1 MGDRRKN
8 IAVYMAGWNDNIC
21 KIILTGIFQRAK
33 EGDCNVSVINC
44 YAGID
49 STSPNSVGEYNMFDL
64 PIEGIFDGAIVISN
78 IILSQKAKRK
88 IIKKIT
94 EAGIPAVFLEEAV
107 PDMDFVGIDNYAAMK
122 EVVEHLIVKHGF
134 KKIDFVTG
142 PPNSVEGNERLMAY
156 KDALREHGLKVESE
170 RIFIGLFNYDSGIDA
185 GRKICSANRE
195 LPEAV
200 VCANDEMAMAV
211 CEVFRAIRIKV
222 PGQVAVVGF
231 DNIDDAQSYAPR
243 ITSVG
248 RPMLDMGYIACDQ
261 IISRMAGTAV
271 SNKIVLNAKCNF
283 TESCGCMQNSEV
295 TYEDFRH
302 DHYYTKYHQYVFN
315 KKTQKMSEELTN
327 CENLEEH
334 MECVKNYI
342 PLLESNIFFLCVN
355 ATDFEKKRDD
365 DAVKR
370 LVLRENYRIK
380 GYDDNMKVL
389 YAYEGG
395 VSVSYPNFPTKDVFP
410 FPLQESEFPRMF
422 EFSPIHFL
430 DKSIGYLITENSIFI
445 EARDLY
451 YLWLVNL
458 NNSFENV
465 WHKEQLSMAVDLL
478 NEMYVRDSM
487 TKLYNRFGFIKYASS
502 LYDMARLKEKTFMIM
517 LIDID
522 NLRGINSIS
531 GYEQGDFV
539 IKVVGN
545 VLHLQC
551 PSEGI
556 TVRFGGDEFV
566 IVAADV
572 SEERAKQLSQ
582 VINAE
587 LKEFS
592 EKHELQYLLEVSI
605 GYYIMRCDEKI
616 SLEDCMKN
624 ADARMHDTKN
634 NKSAGDRGGKA

>member
-1 MGDRRKN
+1 MCMGDRRKN

-44 YAGID
+44 FAGID
-49 STSPNSVGEYNMFDL
+49 STSPNSVGEYNMFEL
-64 PIEGIFDGAIVISN
+64 PIEDIFDGAIVISN
-78 IILSQKAKRK
+78 IILSQKAKKK

-94 EAGIPAVFLEEAV
+94 DAGIPAVFLEEAV

-170 RIFIGLFNYDSGIDA
+170 RIFIGLFSYDSGIDA
-185 GRKICSANRE
+185 GRKICAANRE

-211 CEVFRAIRIKV
+211 CEVFRANRIKV
-222 PGQVAVVGF
+222 PNQVAVAGF
-231 DNIDDAQSYAPR
+231 DNIYDAQSYAPR

-261 IISRMAGTAV
+261 IISRIAGTAV

-283 TESCGCMQNSEV
+283 TESCGCIQNNDI
-295 TYEDFRH
+295 TYEEFRH
-302 DHYYTKYHQYVFN
+302 DHYYSKYHQYVFN
-315 KKTQKMSEELTN
+315 KKTQKMSEELMN

-334 MECVKNYI
+334 MECINKYI
-342 PLLESNIFFLCVN
+342 PLMESNIFFLCVN
-355 ATDFEKKRDD
+355 ASDFEKKRDE

-380 GYDDNMKVL
+380 GYDDDMKVL

-395 VSVSYPNFPTKDVFP
+395 VAVSYPNFKTKDVFP
-410 FPLQESEFPRMF
+410 FSLQESEFPRMF

-465 WHKEQLSMAVDLL
+465 WRKEQLSMAVDLL
-478 NEMYVRDSM
+478 NEMDVHDSM

-502 LYDMARLKEKTFMIM
+502 LYDKARLKEKTFMTM
-517 LIDID
+517 FIDID
-522 NLRGINSIS
+522 NLMEINNLY
-531 GYEQGDFV
+531 GYEQGDFA
-539 IKVVGN
+539 IKLTSN
-545 VLHLQC
+545 VLHAQC
-551 PSEGI
+551 PLEGI
-556 TVRFGGDEFV
+556 AVRFGGDEFV

-572 SEERAKQLSQ
+572 SENQAKQLAQ
-582 VINAE
+582 TINTA

-592 EKHELQYLLEVSI
+592 KKHDLQYLLEVSI
-605 GYYIMRCDEKI
+605 GYYIMKYDEKT
-616 SLEDCMKN
+616 SLEDCMKI
-624 ADARMHDTKN
+624 ADSRMHNTKHT
-634 NKSAGDRGGKA
+634 KKATS